1 MKNLY
6 KSHKLYKVFKVLLHK
21 VAYYLPV
28 EVIVGGFQYQSLF
41 HVTIPPVVLDH
52 IQTNWTC

>member
-6 KSHKLYKVFKVLLHK
+6 KSHKLYKVSKVLLHK
-21 VAYYLPV
+21 IAYHLPV

-52 IQTNWTC
+52 IQTN